1 MPCEKFT
8 EEYKSIVERFDR
20 MRRKRNM
27 FTYEIDINISKT
39 EACGALDAA
48 EKFVNLI
55 KDIIKKDNPQ
65 THFKF

>member
-1 MPCEKFT
+1 
-8 EEYKSIVERFDR
+8 VERFDR
-20 MRRKRNM
+20 MRRKRNI

-39 EACGALDAA
+39 EARSALDAA

-65 THFKF
+65 AHFKF